1 VHHEEHEAHEEEQI
15 ISKTG
20 LTLWVN
26 SKYHNNHMKNLR
38 DLRVLRGEM
47 SFTG

>member
-1 VHHEEHEAHEEEQI
+1 MHHEEYEAHEEEI
-15 ISKTG
+15 ISKTV

-38 DLRVLRGEM
+38 DLRALRGEM
-47 SFTG
+47 SFSG